1 MDQTIKYAPREKPA
15 SIVEQSLHIQEVN
28 ALQRVQSVLSVETR
42 NIMALFANTKAKE
55 GMLMSYKPSLSMHP
69 QTKTAQWKTIH
80 QCMLLQPCII

>member
-1 MDQTIKYAPREKPA
+1 MKGKEPGLNKRNSRRKEVDQTIKNAPTEKPA

-55 GMLMSYKPSLSMHP
+55 GMLMSYKPSL
-69 QTKTAQWKTIH
+69 
-80 QCMLLQPCII
+80 